1 MLIRTWGFVATK
13 PQRPWVAVEIRAE
26 RGALMRTSGLPAG
39 AAQESMARLRAALAH
54 VGLRHS
60 THALTLHVHPTC
72 TKDDV
77 PHLDMAFAAAL
88 LKIGGRLKAQDLQHT
103 AHAGAL
109 TLSGDIQD
117 PTLGPATVLSM
128 CRASVPPEV
137 QRIVHAPGGDALLP
151 ENHSLQQGW
160 EISNLLALVNSK
172 PSWRNLHA
180 APFPKLGRVSA
191 NHPKLHW
198 EEIQGEGHAKSWLA
212 IAAKHRLPVLMSG
225 PPGRGKTSL
234 AKTCSALRAQSL
246 HTLDVPWVAPHP
258 AGGVAGLVGAWR
270 QGAPQPGAWAQA
282 DGGVLFLDEFSEW
295 PRPARESLRHVM
307 ETDRLELHRAEG
319 SAVWTS
325 KPWIVAATNPCTCG
339 RGHEQCLCSPAERKL
354 HRKKCSAPLLE
365 RFSVQLEVGNDP
377 STCPKPWDEVLA
389 WLTRPVPTEGVLW
402 EDAAREGWLNS
413 DIHRQASL
421 RVRASTGRLAEAHAD
436 WREGGKVTSEDVRA
450 AVDVTWM
457 TREGW

>member
-77 PHLDMAFAAAL
+77 PHLDLAFAAAL
-88 LKIGGRLKAQDLQHT
+88 LKIGGRLQAQDLQHT

-246 HTLDVPWVAPHP
+246 HTSDVPWVAPHP
-258 AGGVAGLVGAWR
+258 AGGVAGLVGLGDR
-270 QGAPQPGAWAQA
+270 G
-282 DGGVLFLDEFSEW
+282 
-295 PRPARESLRHVM
+295 RHSLALGRKPM
-307 ETDRLELHRAEG
+307 EAC
-319 SAVWTS
+319 SSWTS
-325 KPWIVAATNPCTCG
+325 FPSGPGQPVSRCVMSWRPTAWNCIGQKALLFGHPSHGLWPPPTPALADEATNNACARRQKENCTEKNARRRCSSASPFNSKSG
-339 RGHEQCLCSPAERKL
+339 TIRRLAPNRGT
-354 HRKKCSAPLLE
+354 
-365 RFSVQLEVGNDP
+365 RFSLG
-377 STCPKPWDEVLA
+377 
-389 WLTRPVPTEGVLW
+389 
-402 EDAAREGWLNS
+402 
-413 DIHRQASL
+413 
-421 RVRASTGRLAEAHAD
+421 
-436 WREGGKVTSEDVRA
+436 
-450 AVDVTWM
+450 
-457 TREGW
+457 